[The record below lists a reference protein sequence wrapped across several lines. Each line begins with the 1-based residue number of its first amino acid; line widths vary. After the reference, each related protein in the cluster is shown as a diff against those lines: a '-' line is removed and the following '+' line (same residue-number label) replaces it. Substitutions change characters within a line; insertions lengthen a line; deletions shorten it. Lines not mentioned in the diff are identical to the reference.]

1 MMDEE
6 ILLEKALDVI
16 TEKIVEMTKEYS
28 AQKDQKNIEIIKEK
42 LELLKSFRREI
53 YKGNQSI
60 INKVIKE
67 NKKGVI

>member
-6 ILLEKALDVI
+6 ILLEKALGVI
-16 TEKIVEMTKEYS
+16 SEKIVEITKEYS
-28 AQKDQKNIEIIKEK
+28 TEKDQKKIDKIKEK

-53 YKGNQSI
+53 YKGNQDI

>member
-6 ILLEKALDVI
+6 VLLEKALDVI

-28 AQKDQKNIEIIKEK
+28 VQKDQKNIEIIKEK

>member
-6 ILLEKALDVI
+6 ILLEKALGVI
-16 TEKIVEMTKEYS
+16 SEKIVEITKEYS
-28 AQKDQKNIEIIKEK
+28 TEKDQKKIDKIKEK
-42 LELLKSFRREI
+42 LELLKRFRREI
-53 YKGNQSI
+53 YKGNQDI